1 MANIKR
7 ANTSGITKSGVAI
20 PDVPDA
26 PTIGAA
32 TNVGTSRAFNNG
44 SATVAFT
51 AAATGGTPASYTA
64 TSTPGSFT
72 ASGAGSPLTV
82 TGLQSA
88 TSYTFAVTG
97 TNASATGAA
106 SASSSSITATTV
118 PQAPTIGTPTVAS
131 GQSYTG
137 SANVSVPFT
146 AGATGGAS
154 VSTYTVT
161 SSSGGTATG
170 ASSPISISDTVG
182 TARTYTVTATNAN
195 GTSTASSASAS
206 TTPVSVPQ
214 ASTIG
219 TASRTNN
226 TTVSLTFTAGATG
239 GSSVTSYT
247 VTSSPSISLSTSGTS
262 SPLTV
267 TGTFVSG
274 TAYTFSITAT
284 NAQGTSSAS
293 SASNSITPYPLPT
306 LGAWTQSTAY
316 PGSSIYGPQGYGNTA
331 SLWVGTGYT
340 YDGDTNQSIS
350 AAYKW
355 IGSSWSTSSYPVAF
369 DGIGVG
375 RLNTTTADSAL
386 AVGGYNRQG
395 YYTFGVYSYSPND
408 GWTGRTNYPYAAA
421 WVGVAALNQ
430 SVNVRVFGNAGQAT
444 SLGYYITSLSG
455 SWTST
460 GVTNPNSSRYYGID
474 NNFGG
479 EGWFWSNNSSVYP
492 AYKVT
497 SLTSAYSTITTPPW
511 DYPEY
516 NLSTTVVNGIV
527 LLFPNRSTYPNPY
540 SFNGSTYTAQT
551 IFPGTPGSV
560 AGGAF
565 TSTQYRLVN
574 TYNNSQH
581 YVATMS

>member
-1 MANIKR
+1 
-7 ANTSGITKSGVAI
+7 
-20 PDVPDA
+20 
-26 PTIGAA
+26 
-32 TNVGTSRAFNNG
+32 
-44 SATVAFT
+44 VAFT

-88 TSYTFAVTG
+88 TSYTFAVTA
-97 TNASATGAA
+97 TNATATGPA
-106 SASSSSITATTV
+106 SSASSSITATTV

-131 GQSYTG
+131 GQAYSG

-161 SSSGGTATG
+161 SSAGGTATG

-214 ASTIG
+214 APTIG

-306 LGAWTQSTAY
+306 LGAWTSSTAW
-316 PGSSIYGPQGYGNTA
+316 PRNNQERSVGVGHGSL
-331 SLWVGTGYT
+331 LWVGTG
-340 YDGDTNQSIS
+340 DADNGDVN
-350 AAYKW
+350 A
-355 IGSSWSTSSYPVAF
+355 
-369 DGIGVG
+369 GIGDAYRWSGSAWVNAGYPQAKTFVG
-375 RLNTTTADSAL
+375 FTRLNTTSTDAFLLAGGADYPDQGAGSSPTA
-386 AVGGYNRQG
+386 AVR
-395 YYTFGVYSYSPND
+395 SYS
-408 GWTGRTNYPYAAA
+408 TSSAFTSRTQLPYTASG
-421 WVGVAALNQ
+421 VGLAALN
-430 SVNVRVFGNAGQAT
+430 SSGNVRTIGGVVGTGGVTTTPPFSYYTT
-444 SLGYYITSLSG
+444 SVGG
-455 SWTST
+455 AWTSS
-460 GVTNPNSSRYYGID
+460 GVQSPTATNFSGID

-479 EGWFWSNNSSVYP
+479 EGWFFVGDTGYP
-492 AYKVT
+492 YKVT
-497 SLTSAYSTITTPPW
+497 SSTSSFTTMTAAPWGAPAGRIVST
-511 DYPEY
+511 
-516 NLSTTVVNGIV
+516 SVVNGTVI
-527 LLFPNRSTYPNPY
+527 LFSNKTGANNQRPY
-540 SFNGSTYTAQT
+540 TFDGSTYTAQT
-551 IFPGTPGSV
+551 TWPFNGSINLS
-560 AGGAF
+560 GGADGA
-565 TSTQYRLVN
+565 TTYRLVDTTN
-574 TYNNSQH
+574 GTTH
-581 YVATMS
+581 YYATLS